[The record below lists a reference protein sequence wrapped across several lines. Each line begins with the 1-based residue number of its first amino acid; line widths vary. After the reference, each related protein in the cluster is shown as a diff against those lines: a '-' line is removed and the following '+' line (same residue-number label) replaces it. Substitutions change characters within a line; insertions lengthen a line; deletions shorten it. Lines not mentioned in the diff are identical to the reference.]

1 MLKLNIKE
9 MIKLG
14 IHFGHQTKF
23 WNPKMKK
30 FIYTKY
36 NKIHIINLEKTIIF
50 FKLALKKI
58 FKIFKKKKKIL
69 FVGTKKNTSKYI
81 KIIAKKCKQFYINKR
96 WLGGTLTNWKTVRK
110 SIKYLKDIEQ
120 KFKNKFFNK
129 LTKKEYLNKK
139 KILKKL
145 NNNLGGI
152 KNMGS
157 LPNALFI
164 IDAKHENLAIK
175 EAKQLNIKIFSI
187 VDTNTNPDNINYI
200 IPGNDDSKKA
210 IKWYLNKIYNI
221 YCISKKKKK

>member
-1 MLKLNIKE
+1 MIKLNIKE
-9 MIKLG
+9 MIKIG

-23 WNPKMKK
+23 WNPKMKP

-50 FKLALKKI
+50 FKIALKKI
-58 FKIFKKKKKIL
+58 FNIFKKKKKIL

-81 KIIAKKCKQFYINKR
+81 KKIAKKCKQFYINKR

-110 SIKYLKDIEQ
+110 SIKYLKDIEEN
-120 KFKNKFFNK
+120 FKNKFFNK
-129 LTKKEYLNKK
+129 LTKKEYIHKK
-139 KILKKL
+139 KILNKL

-152 KNMGS
+152 KNMGG

-210 IKWYLNKIYNI
+210 IKWYLNKIYNV
-221 YCISKKKKK
+221 YLISKKKKK